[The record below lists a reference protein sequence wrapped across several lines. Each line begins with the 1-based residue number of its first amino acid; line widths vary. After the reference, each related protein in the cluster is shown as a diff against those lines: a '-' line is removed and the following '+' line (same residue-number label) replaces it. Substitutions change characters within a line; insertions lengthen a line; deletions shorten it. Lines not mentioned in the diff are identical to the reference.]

1 MSPQSTEG
9 VYPSKNKADVA
20 LQQVDVLAVYTTIL
34 FANKQRRAARK
45 EELLE
50 KFYEEITSSLWHME
64 PWFSVSWNI
73 IGFWID
79 E

>member
-1 MSPQSTEG
+1 MYTPQ
-9 VYPSKNKADVA
+9 NKADVV
-20 LQQVDVLAVYTTIL
+20 LQQADVLAVYTTIL

-45 EELLE
+45 EELLG

-64 PWFSVSWNI
+64 SWFSVTWNI